1 MQRVDSGSVIDAKRQ
16 PDAVALTLS
25 RQAGAD
31 LVSVE
36 AAPPFRPERL
46 QSVTSSHNSGS
57 RTRKTGIGTKSFC
70 AIATLIKHLMKQ
82 GRRLIAAGLVLK
94 AVQGP
99 SNKNA

>member
-1 MQRVDSGSVIDAKRQ
+1 MQRVDSGSVIDAKQQ

-57 RTRKTGIGTKSFC
+57 PDKENRNRNQEFLRNC
-70 AIATLIKHLMKQ
+70 HA
-82 GRRLIAAGLVLK
+82 
-94 AVQGP
+94 
-99 SNKNA
+99 N